1 MKISSRPVKEYII
14 SSLIK
19 HDSPDNL
26 ARRTAIQSHSMT
38 SPYVKWIDGV
48 VYRILNL
55 TFGGVDERLTEQ
67 FVDNGIIWVD
77 IEYAEMPTFTSTINS
92 PQENIVVPVIN
103 NSSDSNEK
111 ALITW
116 IKDDSQQAYD

>member
-19 HDSPDNL
+19 HDSPDNQ

-38 SPYVKWIDGV
+38 SPYVKWIDGL
-48 VYRILNL
+48 VYRLLNL

-116 IKDDSQQAYD
+116 IKDNSQ

>member
-67 FVDNGIIWVD
+67 FVDKGIIWVD

-116 IKDDSQQAYD
+116 IKDNSQ